1 LSRTQTSAAIL
12 LAVVLGALAGATPLA
27 AAGRPVVVLTSS
39 DAAPYTEALGGL
51 QEFLAGQETE
61 VALEI
66 RSLKGDAAKAAEA
79 VAELK
84 GKAPALLVTLG
95 SLATKAACDQ
105 VTQTPIV
112 AGLVLNASEFH
123 EVANVTGVALEFPVA
138 TELQWLQRFLPGHD
152 RVGVLFN
159 PGENGQKVERAAEVA
174 RDMGIELIAQPVNTP
189 QDLPGALKG
198 LARRIDVLWGMP
210 DSVVFSR
217 KTAKAILLFSF
228 RNRIPLVGLSGAWV
242 KAGALY
248 SLERDY
254 RDLGAQ
260 CGEMALQIL
269 AGEPVGSIPSALP
282 RKVAYSLNQK
292 TARHVKLKLSKDLVS
307 GAKQVFE

>member
-1 LSRTQTSAAIL
+1 
-12 LAVVLGALAGATPLA
+12 
-27 AAGRPVVVLTSS
+27 
-39 DAAPYTEALGGL
+39 
-51 QEFLAGQETE
+51 
-61 VALEI
+61 
-66 RSLKGDAAKAAEA
+66 
-79 VAELK
+79 
-84 GKAPALLVTLG
+84 
-95 SLATKAACDQ
+95 
-105 VTQTPIV
+105 
-112 AGLVLNASEFH
+112 VLNTGELYAT
-123 EVANVTGVALEFPVA
+123 ANVTGVALEFPVA
-138 TELQWLQRFLPGHD
+138 TELQWLRRFLPEHD

-159 PGENGQKVERAAEVA
+159 PEENRQKVERAAAVA
-174 RDMGIELIAQPVNTP
+174 RDIGIEWVAQHVNTP

-198 LARRIDVLWGMP
+198 LARRIDVLWGIP

-248 SLERDY
+248 ALERDY

-269 AGEPVGSIPSALP
+269 AGEPVGSIPLALP
-282 RKVAYSLNQK
+282 RKVAYSLNEK
-292 TARHVKLKLSKDLVS
+292 TARHVKLKLPEDLVR